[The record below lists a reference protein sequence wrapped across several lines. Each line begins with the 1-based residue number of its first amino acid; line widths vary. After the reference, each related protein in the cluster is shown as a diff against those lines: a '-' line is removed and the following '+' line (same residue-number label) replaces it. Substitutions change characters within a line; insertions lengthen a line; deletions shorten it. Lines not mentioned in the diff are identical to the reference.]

1 LEILQGVINQIVT
14 YTGSN
19 TVDGSSNLTFNGTT
33 LTVNGAANVN
43 VVNTKTLEY
52 DDNFTDSTGSGET
65 CFKFGLGIGISGG
78 DLVYL
83 NSISIWQLADADLEA
98 TAGPVL
104 LGIALGSSGTTNGV
118 LLRGYVRFDSK
129 FPTPTA
135 GSAVYVG
142 NTAGDMQTSA
152 PVGSGDVVRIVGYG
166 MGTGDAI
173 WFCPDTSYVVLA

>member
-1 LEILQGVINQIVT
+1 MLEILRGSNNRIVT
-14 YTGSN
+14 YTGAN
-19 TVDGSSNLTFNGTT
+19 TVDGSGNLTFNGTT
-33 LTVNGAANVN
+33 LTVNGAANI
-43 VVNTKTLEY
+43 KTLEY
-52 DDNFTDSTGSGET
+52 DDTFTDSTGFGET

-83 NSISIWQLADADLEA
+83 NSASTWQFADADLEA

-173 WFCPDTSYVVLA
+173 WFCPDTAYVVRA